1 MEQKGD
7 VQSSV
12 HMDIYLTFAVQKHN
26 MITRRN
32 GSTIFEMK
40 PGRPSRTVCD
50 LIAEPAEADTKHL
63 QLPVRQHIALA
74 RHRSEDLLEES
85 RAVKRLGMTL
95 MQERD
100 EILVKVT
107 GESGKMAHEVIE
119 LLPLKDLMF
128 DMSAEPL
135 NILSVCDSMG
145 TLFIRLVNNGFRVEK
160 YYMYSVELDPVSREV
175 VDGICDAVD
184 MSLGHVVMEIT
195 EAEIAEL
202 EHLHML
208 MATPEFQP

>member
-1 MEQKGD
+1 
-7 VQSSV
+7 V
-12 HMDIYLTFAVQKHN
+12 
-26 MITRRN
+26 
-32 GSTIFEMK
+32 
-40 PGRPSRTVCD
+40 
-50 LIAEPAEADTKHL
+50 
-63 QLPVRQHIALA
+63 